1 MATSGTKRPRRIS
14 LSNAA
19 LLLVGS
25 ALLSQALG
33 LLRTK
38 LVNGNFSALGPN
50 STDAYFAAFNIPDFF
65 FFTLAAGALGVAF
78 MPVLADRLAKGDK
91 RGMWDLSTSLLNLLM
106 IIMAGVGVIIFV
118 FAEPL
123 VHYVISNKLTP
134 QQLHNTVTIMRFLA
148 FNPLLFTISGVLTAV
163 QQTLGRFFFYALSPL
178 LYNAS
183 IIASIFI
190 FRHNIG
196 LIGLGIGALVGAVL
210 QLLVVASGL
219 FGTNFHWHRKI
230 LWRHAEFR
238 LILRQLPPRSL
249 DQGMDQVE
257 SIVETHFAR
266 DLGAGNIS
274 YYNNAYIMSTAPAM
288 LIGTAISTA
297 AFPQLN
303 NRLAQGRPDL
313 FKKDFLKI
321 LRGMIWI
328 ALPVT
333 VICFFTRGYLA
344 HLIYTENQPQISL
357 IFGYLSLFIFFTTLY
372 SIISRW
378 FYAHK
383 DTITPLIVSVFTI
396 LLDFIL
402 VYTWARQTSY
412 GIAGLALAQSCAA
425 MMEVIILVVIM
436 IVRDPKLFD
445 REFWTGVGRSVSVTG
460 FSVMAGIIMIT
471 LLPLGINDRGF
482 LLLGS
487 KLSLIVG
494 VVMSVH
500 IGVSWLFGLDEVR
513 PIFRILKKVILKP
526 IRVEY

>member
-1 MATSGTKRPRRIS
+1 
-14 LSNAA
+14 
-19 LLLVGS
+19 
-25 ALLSQALG
+25 
-33 LLRTK
+33 
-38 LVNGNFSALGPN
+38 
-50 STDAYFAAFNIPDFF
+50 
-65 FFTLAAGALGVAF
+65 
-78 MPVLADRLAKGDK
+78 
-91 RGMWDLSTSLLNLLM
+91 
-106 IIMAGVGVIIFV
+106 
-118 FAEPL
+118 
-123 VHYVISNKLTP
+123 
-134 QQLHNTVTIMRFLA
+134 
-148 FNPLLFTISGVLTAV
+148 
-163 QQTLGRFFFYALSPL
+163 
-178 LYNAS
+178 
-183 IIASIFI
+183 
-190 FRHNIG
+190 
-196 LIGLGIGALVGAVL
+196 
-210 QLLVVASGL
+210 
-219 FGTNFHWHRKI
+219 
-230 LWRHAEFR
+230 
-238 LILRQLPPRSL
+238 
-249 DQGMDQVE
+249 MDQVE